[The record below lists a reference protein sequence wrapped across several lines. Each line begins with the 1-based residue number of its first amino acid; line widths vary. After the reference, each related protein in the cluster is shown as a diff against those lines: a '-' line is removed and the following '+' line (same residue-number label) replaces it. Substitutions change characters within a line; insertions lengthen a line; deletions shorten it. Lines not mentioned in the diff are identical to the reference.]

1 MSSAVAV
8 SSSVGALDVS
18 LVASADEF
26 VEAIRS
32 LLASGQAGAARRT
45 VAEGAARFPNHPWLE
60 KTNRIINPGRI
71 VSKPAD
77 APDRTREFAW
87 LREHSVRYRGQWV
100 ALVADELLASGQELE
115 DVLQELRARGL
126 ESQSLVHHID

>member
-1 MSSAVAV
+1 MSSAAAAD
-8 SSSVGALDVS
+8 SSVGFDVS
-18 LVASADEF
+18 LLTSADDF

-32 LLASGQAGAARRT
+32 LLASGKAGAARRT

-60 KTNRIINPGRI
+60 KTNRIINPRRI

-87 LREHSVRYRGQWV
+87 LRENSIRYRGQWV
-100 ALVADELLASGQELE
+100 ALLAGERLVSGQELE
-115 DVLQELRARGL
+115 DVLQEIRARGL
-126 ESQSLVHHID
+126 ESRSLVHHID